1 MFLGFHHRM
10 RESWKQPGRWYLH
23 KWPSRARDGLDP
35 RQDPR
40 PHRAPLRDAA
50 IGMGSRGP
58 QPRPARLGQLLPLRQ
73 LRDGSSPR
81 STATSTNASRSSPAP
96 STRSQAATG
105 SPASTIS
112 GANRLGV
119 YRLDGTVQPTLRM
132 PAGERCRRA
141 VCGRTACTVRCGGG
155 RHPGP
160 VGYAVRSPGASRRPY
175 SAATLTALLLRSLPD
190 AKGKPY
196 TPTLWPGMT
205 TDDSCTQKRAA
216 AWMTRPE
223 SLKGRVR
230 GGTVQALL
238 LAVSRNGKA
247 PMSPGD
253 PWRDPDQHGNGL
265 ARQDDQG
272 GRRRESDRNHP
283 QRQDRLRR
291 VGTASS
297 RSTR

>member
-1 MFLGFHHRM
+1 MCRSAVLKCGHADVA
-10 RESWKQPGRWYLH
+10 GRRSGDAVSVLAH
-23 KWPSRARDGLDP
+23 
-35 RQDPR
+35 PR
-40 PHRAPLRDAA
+40 PSHAKSPTPPTNRGACRDLV
-50 IGMGSRGP
+50 RGP
-58 QPRPARLGQLLPLRQ
+58 KKIPVCVASVVSNHLSVSKQHSCSTVHVRPA
-73 LRDGSSPR
+73 GSSLRPR
-81 STATSTNASRSSPAP
+81 EVL
-96 STRSQAATG
+96 G
-105 SPASTIS
+105 SP
-112 GANRLGV
+112 
-119 YRLDGTVQPTLRM
+119 
-132 PAGERCRRA
+132 PA
-141 VCGRTACTVRCGGG
+141 
-155 RHPGP
+155 
-160 VGYAVRSPGASRRPY
+160 RRPRGPRGDGFWFVA

-247 PMSPGD
+247 PYVTRGS
-253 PWRDPDQHGNGL
+253 WRDPDQHGNGS